1 MNGWIKISRD
11 IADWQ
16 HYQEP
21 SVVMVFLDL
30 LLHAN
35 YEDSWFRGIRVKR
48 GENVNSIRTMAQRLG
63 MSTNTVQSAL
73 RKLVESGEIIRT
85 PFKYGIKT
93 TIRNYNTFQS
103 IQDLKEDV
111 SAGVS
116 NGVSNGVSKND
127 TLKENKNKED
137 NTPTPRARLERE
149 TILNSGWLDQM
160 SMSLH
165 SPDVMQIATD
175 IMNEWELQ
183 GIPADQWNRERLFRY
198 IRNEINFRKR
208 EGKPSRQEAKEARRA
223 DLKQKALQDLI
234 AATNGIYQQPTDRN
248 GYNSRQ

>member
-1 MNGWIKISRD
+1 MWVKLHDSWLEWEWHTDPNMVSLFFHLLSMASKKDTRFRGYNIKRGQVVVGRKMLSEKTGISEQTVRTCLARLEHTGEISR
-11 IADWQ
+11 
-16 HYQEP
+16 
-21 SVVMVFLDL
+21 
-30 LLHAN
+30 
-35 YEDSWFRGIRVKR
+35 K
-48 GENVNSIRTMAQRLG
+48 
-63 MSTNTVQSAL
+63 STNKFS
-73 RKLVESGEIIRT
+73 II
-85 PFKYGIKT
+85 
-93 TIRNYNTFQS
+93 TICNYNSYQPNFG
-103 IQDLKEDV
+103 E
-111 SAGVS
+111 S
-116 NGVSNGVSKND
+116 NQQLTSNQPTTNQQLT
-127 TLKENKNKED
+127 TLKDNKNID
-137 NTPTPRARLERE
+137 NNTPTPRARLESE

-223 DLKQKALQDLI
+223 QLKRDALNDLI

>member
-1 MNGWIKISRD
+1 MWVKLHDSWLEWEWHTDPNMVSLFFHLLSMASKKDTRFRGYNIKRGQVVVGRKMLSEKTGISEQTVRTCLARLEHTGEISR
-11 IADWQ
+11 
-16 HYQEP
+16 
-21 SVVMVFLDL
+21 
-30 LLHAN
+30 
-35 YEDSWFRGIRVKR
+35 K
-48 GENVNSIRTMAQRLG
+48 
-63 MSTNTVQSAL
+63 STNKFS
-73 RKLVESGEIIRT
+73 II
-85 PFKYGIKT
+85 
-93 TIRNYNTFQS
+93 TICNYNSYQPNFG
-103 IQDLKEDV
+103 E
-111 SAGVS
+111 S
-116 NGVSNGVSKND
+116 NQQLTSNQPTTNQQLT
-127 TLKENKNKED
+127 TLKDNKNID
-137 NTPTPRARLERE
+137 NNTPSPRARLENE

-234 AATNGIYQQPTDRN
+234 AATNGIYQQPTEHN